1 MSRQYQNFVQKS
13 FKYIFLLFLSFSVIS
28 DEKISIE
35 SLFSKI
41 EVVSNSQERKLGLM
55 YRENLPYDNAMFFI
69 WEYKKRQC
77 MWMRNTYIPLNVA
90 YLDSSG
96 KILEIYDMV
105 PLSDESVCS
114 KKRVRYAL
122 EVNLNW
128 FEDNN
133 ILVGTSGG
141 LGIISQNEND
151 YISIID
157 SISKYACIGPLF
169 FPTK

>member
-13 FKYIFLLFLSFSVIS
+13 FKYIFLLFLSFSVIPE
-28 DEKISIE
+28 EKISIE

-133 ILVGTSGG
+133 ILVGDV
-141 LGIISQNEND
+141 LDISNLVKND
-151 YISIID
+151 
-157 SISKYACIGPLF
+157 
-169 FPTK
+169 

>member
-13 FKYIFLLFLSFSVIS
+13 FKYIFLIFLSFSVIS
-28 DEKISIE
+28 EEKISIE

-133 ILVGTSGG
+133 ILVGDV
-141 LGIISQNEND
+141 LDISNLVKND
-151 YISIID
+151 
-157 SISKYACIGPLF
+157 
-169 FPTK
+169 

>member
-28 DEKISIE
+28 EEKISIE

-55 YRENLPYDNAMFFI
+55 YRENLPDDNAMFFI

-133 ILVGTSGG
+133 ILVGDV
-141 LGIISQNEND
+141 LDISNLVKND
-151 YISIID
+151 
-157 SISKYACIGPLF
+157 
-169 FPTK
+169 

>member
-28 DEKISIE
+28 EEKISIE

-128 FEDNN
+128 FKDNN
-133 ILVGTSGG
+133 ILVGNV
-141 LGIISQNEND
+141 LDISNLVKND
-151 YISIID
+151 
-157 SISKYACIGPLF
+157 
-169 FPTK
+169 

>member
-28 DEKISIE
+28 EEKISIE

-90 YLDSSG
+90 YLDNSG

-133 ILVGTSGG
+133 ILVGDV
-141 LGIISQNEND
+141 LDISNLVKND
-151 YISIID
+151 
-157 SISKYACIGPLF
+157 
-169 FPTK
+169 

>member
-28 DEKISIE
+28 EEKISIE

-133 ILVGTSGG
+133 ILVGDVLDVSN
-141 LGIISQNEND
+141 LVKND
-151 YISIID
+151 
-157 SISKYACIGPLF
+157 
-169 FPTK
+169 

>member
-28 DEKISIE
+28 EEKISIQ

-133 ILVGTSGG
+133 ILVGDV
-141 LGIISQNEND
+141 LDISNLVKND
-151 YISIID
+151 
-157 SISKYACIGPLF
+157 
-169 FPTK
+169 

>member
-13 FKYIFLLFLSFSVIS
+13 FNYIFLLFLSFSVIS
-28 DEKISIE
+28 EEKISIE

-133 ILVGTSGG
+133 ILVGNV
-141 LGIISQNEND
+141 LDISNLVKND
-151 YISIID
+151 
-157 SISKYACIGPLF
+157 
-169 FPTK
+169 

>member
-13 FKYIFLLFLSFSVIS
+13 FKYIFLSFLSFSVIS
-28 DEKISIE
+28 EEKISIE

-133 ILVGTSGG
+133 ILVGDV
-141 LGIISQNEND
+141 LDISNLVKND
-151 YISIID
+151 
-157 SISKYACIGPLF
+157 
-169 FPTK
+169 

>member
-28 DEKISIE
+28 EEKISIE

-105 PLSDESVCS
+105 PFSDESVCS

-133 ILVGTSGG
+133 ILVGDV
-141 LGIISQNEND
+141 LDISNLVKND
-151 YISIID
+151 
-157 SISKYACIGPLF
+157 
-169 FPTK
+169 

>member
-13 FKYIFLLFLSFSVIS
+13 FNYIFLLFLSLSVIS
-28 DEKISIE
+28 EEKISIE

-133 ILVGTSGG
+133 ILVGDV
-141 LGIISQNEND
+141 LDISNLVKND
-151 YISIID
+151 
-157 SISKYACIGPLF
+157 
-169 FPTK
+169 

>member
-1 MSRQYQNFVQKS
+1 MSRQYLNFVQKS

-133 ILVGTSGG
+133 ILVGNV
-141 LGIISQNEND
+141 LDISNLVKND
-151 YISIID
+151 
-157 SISKYACIGPLF
+157 
-169 FPTK
+169 

>member
-28 DEKISIE
+28 EEKISIE

-128 FEDNN
+128 FKDNN
-133 ILVGTSGG
+133 ILVGDV
-141 LGIISQNEND
+141 LDISNLVKND
-151 YISIID
+151 
-157 SISKYACIGPLF
+157 
-169 FPTK
+169 

>member
-1 MSRQYQNFVQKS
+1 MSRQYQNSVQKS

-28 DEKISIE
+28 EEKISIE

-55 YRENLPYDNAMFFI
+55 YRENLPYDDAMFFI

-133 ILVGTSGG
+133 ILVGDV
-141 LGIISQNEND
+141 LDISNLVKND
-151 YISIID
+151 
-157 SISKYACIGPLF
+157 
-169 FPTK
+169 

>member
-13 FKYIFLLFLSFSVIS
+13 FKYIFLLFLSLSVIS
-28 DEKISIE
+28 EEKISIE

-77 MWMRNTYIPLNVA
+77 MWMRNTFIPLNVA

-133 ILVGTSGG
+133 ILVGDV
-141 LGIISQNEND
+141 LDISNLVKND
-151 YISIID
+151 
-157 SISKYACIGPLF
+157 
-169 FPTK
+169 

>member
-13 FKYIFLLFLSFSVIS
+13 FKYIFLLFLSLSVIS
-28 DEKISIE
+28 EEKIIIE

-55 YRENLPYDNAMFFI
+55 YRENLPYENAMFFI

-133 ILVGTSGG
+133 ILVGDV
-141 LGIISQNEND
+141 LDISNLVKND
-151 YISIID
+151 
-157 SISKYACIGPLF
+157 
-169 FPTK
+169 

>member
-13 FKYIFLLFLSFSVIS
+13 FNYIFLLFFSFSVIS
-28 DEKISIE
+28 EEKISIE

-133 ILVGTSGG
+133 ILVGNV
-141 LGIISQNEND
+141 LDISNLVKND
-151 YISIID
+151 
-157 SISKYACIGPLF
+157 
-169 FPTK
+169 

>member
-13 FKYIFLLFLSFSVIS
+13 FNYIFLLFLSFSVIS
-28 DEKISIE
+28 EEKISIE

-133 ILVGTSGG
+133 ILVGDV
-141 LGIISQNEND
+141 LDISNLVKND
-151 YISIID
+151 
-157 SISKYACIGPLF
+157 
-169 FPTK
+169 

>member
-28 DEKISIE
+28 EEKISIE

-90 YLDSSG
+90 FLDSSG

-133 ILVGTSGG
+133 ILVGDV
-141 LGIISQNEND
+141 LDISNLVKND
-151 YISIID
+151 
-157 SISKYACIGPLF
+157 
-169 FPTK
+169 

>member
-28 DEKISIE
+28 EEKISIE

-90 YLDSSG
+90 YIDSSG
-96 KILEIYDMV
+96 KILEINDMV
-105 PLSDESVCS
+105 PLSDKSVCS

-133 ILVGTSGG
+133 ILVGDV
-141 LGIISQNEND
+141 LDISNLVKND
-151 YISIID
+151 
-157 SISKYACIGPLF
+157 
-169 FPTK
+169 

>member
-28 DEKISIE
+28 EEKISIE

-133 ILVGTSGG
+133 ILVGDV
-141 LGIISQNEND
+141 LDISNLVKKD
-151 YISIID
+151 
-157 SISKYACIGPLF
+157 
-169 FPTK
+169 

>member
-1 MSRQYQNFVQKS
+1 MSRQYQNSVQKS

-28 DEKISIE
+28 EEKISIE

-55 YRENLPYDNAMFFI
+55 YRENLPYDDAMFFI

-105 PLSDESVCS
+105 PFSDESVCS

-133 ILVGTSGG
+133 ILVGDV
-141 LGIISQNEND
+141 LDISNLVKND
-151 YISIID
+151 
-157 SISKYACIGPLF
+157 
-169 FPTK
+169 

>member
-13 FKYIFLLFLSFSVIS
+13 FNYIFLLFLSFSVIS
-28 DEKISIE
+28 EEKISIE

-69 WEYKKRQC
+69 WEYKKKQC

-133 ILVGTSGG
+133 ILVGNV
-141 LGIISQNEND
+141 LDISNLVKND
-151 YISIID
+151 
-157 SISKYACIGPLF
+157 
-169 FPTK
+169 

>member
-13 FKYIFLLFLSFSVIS
+13 FKYIFLLFLSLSVIS
-28 DEKISIE
+28 EEKISIE

-69 WEYKKRQC
+69 WEYKKKQC
-77 MWMRNTYIPLNVA
+77 MWTRNTYIPLNVA

-133 ILVGTSGG
+133 ILVGDV
-141 LGIISQNEND
+141 LDISNLVKND
-151 YISIID
+151 
-157 SISKYACIGPLF
+157 
-169 FPTK
+169 

>member
-28 DEKISIE
+28 EEKISIE

-55 YRENLPYDNAMFFI
+55 YRENLPYENAMFFI

-133 ILVGTSGG
+133 ILVGNV
-141 LGIISQNEND
+141 LDISNLVKND
-151 YISIID
+151 
-157 SISKYACIGPLF
+157 
-169 FPTK
+169 

>member
-1 MSRQYQNFVQKS
+1 MSRQYLNFVQKS

-133 ILVGTSGG
+133 ILVGDV
-141 LGIISQNEND
+141 LDISNLVKND
-151 YISIID
+151 
-157 SISKYACIGPLF
+157 
-169 FPTK
+169 

>member
-28 DEKISIE
+28 EEKIRIE

-133 ILVGTSGG
+133 ILVGDV
-141 LGIISQNEND
+141 LDISNLVKND
-151 YISIID
+151 
-157 SISKYACIGPLF
+157 
-169 FPTK
+169 

>member
-1 MSRQYQNFVQKS
+1 MSRQYLNFVQKS

-28 DEKISIE
+28 EEKISIE

-69 WEYKKRQC
+69 WEYKKKQC

-133 ILVGTSGG
+133 ILVGDV
-141 LGIISQNEND
+141 LDISNLVKND
-151 YISIID
+151 
-157 SISKYACIGPLF
+157 
-169 FPTK
+169 

>member
-28 DEKISIE
+28 EEKISIE

-55 YRENLPYDNAMFFI
+55 YRKNLPYDNAMIFI
-69 WEYKKRQC
+69 WEYKKNQC

-133 ILVGTSGG
+133 ILVGDV
-141 LGIISQNEND
+141 LDISNLVKND
-151 YISIID
+151 
-157 SISKYACIGPLF
+157 
-169 FPTK
+169 

>member
-13 FKYIFLLFLSFSVIS
+13 FKYIFLLFLSLSVIS
-28 DEKISIE
+28 EEKISIE

-55 YRENLPYDNAMFFI
+55 YRENLPYDNGMFFI
-69 WEYKKRQC
+69 WEYKKKQC

-90 YLDSSG
+90 YLDNSG

-128 FEDNN
+128 FKDNN
-133 ILVGTSGG
+133 ILVGDV
-141 LGIISQNEND
+141 LDISNLVKND
-151 YISIID
+151 
-157 SISKYACIGPLF
+157 
-169 FPTK
+169 

>member
-28 DEKISIE
+28 EEKISIE

-55 YRENLPYDNAMFFI
+55 YRENLPYDDAMFFI

-133 ILVGTSGG
+133 ILVGDV
-141 LGIISQNEND
+141 LDISNLVKND
-151 YISIID
+151 
-157 SISKYACIGPLF
+157 
-169 FPTK
+169 

>member
-28 DEKISIE
+28 EEKISIE

-69 WEYKKRQC
+69 WEYKKKQC

-133 ILVGTSGG
+133 ILVGDV
-141 LGIISQNEND
+141 LNISNLVKND
-151 YISIID
+151 
-157 SISKYACIGPLF
+157 
-169 FPTK
+169 

>member
-28 DEKISIE
+28 EEKISIE

-55 YRENLPYDNAMFFI
+55 YRENLPYDDAMFFI

-105 PLSDESVCS
+105 PFSDESVCS

-133 ILVGTSGG
+133 ILVGDV
-141 LGIISQNEND
+141 LDISNLVKND
-151 YISIID
+151 
-157 SISKYACIGPLF
+157 
-169 FPTK
+169 

>member
-1 MSRQYQNFVQKS
+1 MSRQYLNFVQKS

-28 DEKISIE
+28 EEKISIE

-133 ILVGTSGG
+133 ILVGNV
-141 LGIISQNEND
+141 LDISNLVKND
-151 YISIID
+151 
-157 SISKYACIGPLF
+157 
-169 FPTK
+169 

>member
-28 DEKISIE
+28 EEKIRIE

-55 YRENLPYDNAMFFI
+55 YRENLTYDNAMFFI
-69 WEYKKRQC
+69 WEYKKKQC

-133 ILVGTSGG
+133 ILVGDV
-141 LGIISQNEND
+141 LDISNLVKND
-151 YISIID
+151 S
-157 SISKYACIGPLF
+157 
-169 FPTK
+169 

>member
-28 DEKISIE
+28 EEKISIQ

-133 ILVGTSGG
+133 ILVGNV
-141 LGIISQNEND
+141 LDISNLVKND
-151 YISIID
+151 
-157 SISKYACIGPLF
+157 
-169 FPTK
+169 

>member
-133 ILVGTSGG
+133 ILVGDV
-141 LGIISQNEND
+141 LDISNLVKL
-151 YISIID
+151 IRHTCCRS
-157 SISKYACIGPLF
+157 
-169 FPTK
+169 

>member
-1 MSRQYQNFVQKS
+1 MSRQYQNFVQKL

-133 ILVGTSGG
+133 ILVGDV
-141 LGIISQNEND
+141 LDISNLVKND
-151 YISIID
+151 
-157 SISKYACIGPLF
+157 
-169 FPTK
+169 